1 MVCVVSWPS
10 CCASLFIN
18 AEFIMFSG
26 NHSYQGCFL
35 CQFKR
40 EEFPLW
46 CKGQEGG
53 KRFFLISEALDS

>member
-18 AEFIMFSG
+18 AEFIMFSV
-26 NHSYQGCFL
+26 NHSYQGCCL
-35 CQFKR
+35 CQFKT
-40 EEFPLW
+40 LW

-53 KRFFLISEALDS
+53 KRFLLIPEVLDS